1 MSGPRAVNSRPPGPY
16 LMAMDRR
23 ITVVAVVALALLA
36 AAASA
41 PRGEG
46 APSAGDI
53 RKLHGQLVD
62 ALAEGRLEEATRI
75 GAELVRLEPASPTH
89 RYNLA
94 CVRSRA
100 GDGAG
105 AVGWLETAA
114 ATGFRRPYL
123 LRRDP
128 DLASARSDPGF
139 AAVAAAVDT
148 NLDRYREVLR
158 RHMEGDPPLVL
169 EPRGGDAADDPAPLV
184 IALHGFGGRPS
195 GYPAMWGPAA
205 RAEGAFVACPHG
217 MGTTDT
223 GFFWR
228 DEDEA
233 TAIVEVTLDWAAAR
247 HPIDTDRVV
256 LTGFSQGGGMALVVG
271 FSRPELFRGVI
282 PMAHGFE
289 PVLDA
294 PPPARTGAPRF
305 YLMVGAFDDHID
317 DVRAAARALE
327 AAGYATAMRVYP
339 KAGHTYPRF
348 RDHELG
354 KALRWVLGGP

>member
-1 MSGPRAVNSRPPGPY
+1 MP
-16 LMAMDRR
+16 MDRR
-23 ITVVAVVALALLA
+23 ITLVAVVVFALLS

-53 RKLHGQLVD
+53 RKLHRQLVD
-62 ALAEGRLEEATRI
+62 ALAEGRLEEATDI
-75 GAELVRLEPASPTH
+75 GTELVRLDPGSPAH

-105 AVGWLETAA
+105 AVGWLRTAA
-114 ATGFRRPYL
+114 ATGFRRPYR

-128 DLASARSDPGF
+128 DLVSARSDPGF
-139 AAVAAAVDT
+139 AEVAAAVDT

-158 RHMEGDPPLVL
+158 RHMEDDPPLVI
-169 EPRGGDAADDPAPLV
+169 EPRERGAADDPAPLV

-205 RAEGAFVACPHG
+205 RAQGAFVACPHG
-217 MGTTDT
+217 MGTIDS

-233 TAIVEVTLDWAAAR
+233 EVIVEVTLEWVRAR
-247 HPIDTDRVV
+247 HAIDPARVV

-294 PPPARTGAPRF
+294 PPPARAGAPRF
-305 YLMVGAFDDHID
+305 FLMVGAFDDHVD
-317 DVRAAARALE
+317 DVRAAAHALE
-327 AAGYATAMRVYP
+327 AAGYVTSVRVYP

-354 KALRWVLGGP
+354 KALGWVLDGS